1 MKCVHCGGEF
11 TADQLQE
18 NQGACPHCGQP
29 QQMEADPQP
38 EETKEPTSDPQEKPD
53 KPETAAPHKRSSLPL
68 IVGAVVIILALA
80 AVLWAVLGT
89 GGQQVTA
96 EQHNNPTVLTA
107 FSDDAIRFAIGDEL
121 VAMYTNDAED
131 ETERQYIANGLSI
144 STPYIGSR
152 NYVELANGEVVYLP
166 MSFETSAEMV
176 GKLYVHTADGEEKV
190 LDENASV
197 IYAYSDSAVYYNKLE
212 DDKLVQT
219 RYMDGE
225 LTPVSEIAGQDNIV
239 VTKASS
245 DNSLLQ
251 VIQLDDDQNTVA
263 GGYIYNGTLH
273 LLDTQYNVYNISDQD
288 VFVVSSEEETG
299 LVTLYRVSDLET
311 GELEQLG
318 SAVSE
323 ALLYSDGSMA
333 FIADADLQA
342 NEYNPVGSLYRYDP
356 ATKTAEKWADN
367 AVAILE
373 TTSQSDGWNENVRQL
388 ATSEMQSTNEER
400 QTLYPGQL
408 HYIDA
413 QGSLRAVSPDTATV
427 GQSGLEG
434 FTIYEKFYSVN
445 GYEIDYDIDF
455 TAANNTYIYW
465 GVEDQMYRY
474 QLGSMQQP
482 QVVTLDSSL
491 AEQSTTA
498 MQVGYLITGSGN
510 VLEESDSRLVLK
522 NFEDDSSFIILDNV
536 GTITLVGMDNDGENV
551 YFISE
556 DNSLYSKAV
565 ESRSNPKR
573 IASKVTAAVSTS
585 DGLYFLQESENQPEP
600 VIGESGEVEE
610 AETVTDLMYLPHGES
625 QPQLLLENVTG
636 ISYYYFP
643 QN

>member
-29 QQMEADPQP
+29 QQIEADPQP

-68 IVGAVVIILALA
+68 IVGAVVIVLALA

-176 GKLYVHTADGEEKV
+176 GKLYVRTADGEEKV
-190 LDENASV
+190 LDENANV
-197 IYAYSDSAVYYNKLE
+197 IYAYSDNAVYYNKLE

-491 AEQSTTA
+491 ADQSTTA

-600 VIGESGEVEE
+600 VIGESGEVEK

>member
-53 KPETAAPHKRSSLPL
+53 KPETAAPRKRSSLPL

-144 STPYIGSR
+144 STPYIGNR

-176 GKLYVHTADGEEKV
+176 GKLYVRTADGEEKV

-197 IYAYSDSAVYYNKLE
+197 IYAYSDNAVYYNKLE
-212 DDKLVQT
+212 DSKLVQT

-491 AEQSTTA
+491 AEQSSTA

-522 NFEDDSSFIILDNV
+522 NFEDDSTFVILDNV

-600 VIGESGEVEE
+600 VIGESGEVEK

>member
-53 KPETAAPHKRSSLPL
+53 KPETAAPRKRSSLPL

-176 GKLYVHTADGEEKV
+176 GKLYVRTADGEEKV

-197 IYAYSDSAVYYNKLE
+197 IYAYSDNAVYYNKLE
-212 DDKLVQT
+212 DSKLVQT

-263 GGYIYNGTLH
+263 GGYIYNGTLR

-600 VIGESGEVEE
+600 VIGESGEVEK

>member
-89 GGQQVTA
+89 SGQQVTA

-176 GKLYVHTADGEEKV
+176 GKLYVRTADGEEKV

-197 IYAYSDSAVYYNKLE
+197 IYAYSDNAVYYNKLE

-400 QTLYPGQL
+400 QTLYLGQL

-491 AEQSTTA
+491 AEQSSTA

-522 NFEDDSSFIILDNV
+522 NFEDDSTFVILDNV

-600 VIGESGEVEE
+600 VIGESGEVEK

>member
-176 GKLYVHTADGEEKV
+176 GKLYVRTADGEEKV

-197 IYAYSDSAVYYNKLE
+197 IYAYSDNAVYYNKLE

-491 AEQSTTA
+491 AEQSSTA

-522 NFEDDSSFIILDNV
+522 NFEDDSTFVILDNV

-636 ISYYYFP
+636 ISYYYFS

>member
-53 KPETAAPHKRSSLPL
+53 KSETAAPSKRSSLPL

-166 MSFETSAEMV
+166 MSFETSAEML
-176 GKLYVHTADGEEKV
+176 GKLYVRTADGEEKV

-536 GTITLVGMDNDGENV
+536 GTITLVGMDNDSENV

-556 DNSLYSKAV
+556 DNSLYSKAT
-565 ESRSNPKR
+565 ESRSNPKH
-573 IASKVTAAVSTS
+573 IASKVKEAVATS

>member
-176 GKLYVHTADGEEKV
+176 GKLYVRTADGEEKV

-197 IYAYSDSAVYYNKLE
+197 IYAYSDNAIYYNKLE

-225 LTPVSEIAGQDNIV
+225 LTPVSEIAGQDNII
-239 VTKASS
+239 VTKASD

-251 VIQLDDDQNTVA
+251 VVQLDDDQNTVA

>member
-53 KPETAAPHKRSSLPL
+53 KSETAAPSKRSSLPL

-166 MSFETSAEMV
+166 MSFETSAEML
-176 GKLYVHTADGEEKV
+176 GKLYVRTADGEEKV

-522 NFEDDSSFIILDNV
+522 NFEDDSTFIILDNV
-536 GTITLVGMDNDGENV
+536 GTITLVGMDNDSENV

-556 DNSLYSKAV
+556 DNSLYSKAT
-565 ESRSNPKR
+565 ESRSNPKH
-573 IASKVTAAVSTS
+573 IASKVKEAVATS

>member
-68 IVGAVVIILALA
+68 IVGAVVIVLALA

-176 GKLYVHTADGEEKV
+176 GKLYVRTADGEEKV
-190 LDENASV
+190 LDENANV
-197 IYAYSDSAVYYNKLE
+197 IYAYSDNAVYYNKLE

-522 NFEDDSSFIILDNV
+522 NFEDDSTFIILDNV

-565 ESRSNPKR
+565 ESRSNPKH

-600 VIGESGEVEE
+600 VIGESGEVEK

>member
-197 IYAYSDSAVYYNKLE
+197 IYAYSDNAVYYNKLE

-400 QTLYPGQL
+400 QTLYLGQL

-491 AEQSTTA
+491 AEQSSTA

-522 NFEDDSSFIILDNV
+522 NFEDDSTFVILDNV

>member
-18 NQGACPHCGQP
+18 NQGVCPHCGQP
-29 QQMEADPQP
+29 QQTEEAPQP
-38 EETKEPTSDPQEKPD
+38 TETEKPEIDSPTGPD
-53 KPETAAPHKRSSLPL
+53 KQRPSAPRKRSSLPL
-68 IVGAVVIILALA
+68 IVGAVVIVLALA

-176 GKLYVHTADGEEKV
+176 GKLYVRTADGEEKV

-212 DDKLVQT
+212 DSKLVQT

-288 VFVVSSEEETG
+288 VFVVSSEKETG

-356 ATKTAEKWADN
+356 STGTAEKWADN

-413 QGSLRAVSPDTATV
+413 QGSLRVVSPDTATV

-522 NFEDDSSFIILDNV
+522 NFEDDSTFIILDNV

-565 ESRSNPKR
+565 ERRSNPKR

-585 DGLYFLQESENQPEP
+585 DGLYFLQESENQSEP

>member
-53 KPETAAPHKRSSLPL
+53 KPETAAPRKRSSLPL

-176 GKLYVHTADGEEKV
+176 GKLYVRTADGEEKV

-197 IYAYSDSAVYYNKLE
+197 IYAYSDNAVYYNKLE

-522 NFEDDSSFIILDNV
+522 NFEDDSNFVILDNV

>member
-68 IVGAVVIILALA
+68 IVGAVVIVLALA

-176 GKLYVHTADGEEKV
+176 GKLYVRTADGEEKV

-197 IYAYSDSAVYYNKLE
+197 IYAYSDNAVYYNKLE

-522 NFEDDSSFIILDNV
+522 NFEDDSTFVILDNV

-610 AETVTDLMYLPHGES
+610 AETVTDLVYLPHGES

>member
-176 GKLYVHTADGEEKV
+176 GKLYVRTADGEEKV

-212 DDKLVQT
+212 DSKLVQT

-299 LVTLYRVSDLET
+299 LLTLYRVSDLET

-413 QGSLRAVSPDTATV
+413 QGSLRAVSPDTATM

-434 FTIYEKFYSVN
+434 FAIYEKFYSVN

-600 VIGESGEVEE
+600 VIGESGEVEK

>member
-176 GKLYVHTADGEEKV
+176 GKLYVRTADGEEKV

-522 NFEDDSSFIILDNV
+522 NFEDDSTFVILDNV

>member
-176 GKLYVHTADGEEKV
+176 GKLYVRTADGEEKV
-190 LDENASV
+190 LDENANV
-197 IYAYSDSAVYYNKLE
+197 IYAYSDNAIYYNKLE

-498 MQVGYLITGSGN
+498 MQVGYLITGSGK

>member
-176 GKLYVHTADGEEKV
+176 GKLYVRTADGEEKV

-197 IYAYSDSAVYYNKLE
+197 IYAYSDNAVYYNKLE

-491 AEQSTTA
+491 ADQSTTA

-600 VIGESGEVEE
+600 VIGESGEVEK

>member
-68 IVGAVVIILALA
+68 IVGAVVIVLALA

-176 GKLYVHTADGEEKV
+176 GKLYVRTADGEEKV
-190 LDENASV
+190 LDENANV
-197 IYAYSDSAVYYNKLE
+197 IYAYSDNAIYYNKLE

-522 NFEDDSSFIILDNV
+522 NFEDDSTFIILDNV
-536 GTITLVGMDNDGENV
+536 GTITLVGMDNDSENV

>member
-29 QQMEADPQP
+29 QKMEAEPQP
-38 EETKEPTSDPQEKPD
+38 EETKEPTNDPQEKPD
-53 KPETAAPHKRSSLPL
+53 KPETAAPRKRSSLPL

-176 GKLYVHTADGEEKV
+176 GKLYVRTADGEEKV

-197 IYAYSDSAVYYNKLE
+197 IYAYSDNAVYYNKLE

-413 QGSLRAVSPDTATV
+413 QGSLRVVSPDTATV

-522 NFEDDSSFIILDNV
+522 NFEDDSTFIILDNV

>member
-107 FSDDAIRFAIGDEL
+107 FSDDAIPFAIGDEL

-176 GKLYVHTADGEEKV
+176 GKLYVRTADGEEKV

-197 IYAYSDSAVYYNKLE
+197 IYAYSDNAVYYNKLE

-522 NFEDDSSFIILDNV
+522 NFEDDSTFVILDNV

-600 VIGESGEVEE
+600 VIGESGEVEK

>member
-29 QQMEADPQP
+29 QKMEADPQP

-53 KPETAAPHKRSSLPL
+53 KPETAAPRKRSCLPL

-176 GKLYVHTADGEEKV
+176 GKLYVRTADGEEKV

-197 IYAYSDSAVYYNKLE
+197 IYAYSDNAVYYNKLE
-212 DDKLVQT
+212 DSKLVQT

-273 LLDTQYNVYNISDQD
+273 LLDTKYNVYNISDQD

-522 NFEDDSSFIILDNV
+522 NFEDDSTFIILDNV

-600 VIGESGEVEE
+600 VIGESGEVEK

>member
-53 KPETAAPHKRSSLPL
+53 KPETAAPRKRSSLPL

-89 GGQQVTA
+89 GGQQITA

-121 VAMYTNDAED
+121 VAMYTNDAKD

-144 STPYIGSR
+144 STPYIGS

-176 GKLYVHTADGEEKV
+176 GKLYVRTADGEEKV

-197 IYAYSDSAVYYNKLE
+197 IYAYSDNAVYYNKLE
-212 DDKLVQT
+212 DSKLVQT

-225 LTPVSEIAGQDNIV
+225 LTPVSEIAGQENII
-239 VTKASS
+239 VTKASD

-251 VIQLDDDQNTVA
+251 VVQLDDDQNTVA

-522 NFEDDSSFIILDNV
+522 NFEDDSTFIILDNV

>member
-18 NQGACPHCGQP
+18 NQGACPHCSQP

-176 GKLYVHTADGEEKV
+176 GKLYVRTADGEEKV

-197 IYAYSDSAVYYNKLE
+197 IYAYSDNAVYYNKLE
-212 DDKLVQT
+212 DSKLVQT

>member
-176 GKLYVHTADGEEKV
+176 GKLYVRTADGEEKV

-197 IYAYSDSAVYYNKLE
+197 IYAYSDNAVYYNKLE
-212 DDKLVQT
+212 DSKLVQT

-333 FIADADLQA
+333 FIADADLQV

-491 AEQSTTA
+491 AEQSSTA

-522 NFEDDSSFIILDNV
+522 NFEDDSTFVILDNV

-600 VIGESGEVEE
+600 VIGESGEVEK

>member
-18 NQGACPHCGQP
+18 NQGACPHCSQP

-53 KPETAAPHKRSSLPL
+53 KPETAAPRKRSSLPL

-89 GGQQVTA
+89 SGQQVTA

-176 GKLYVHTADGEEKV
+176 GKLYVRTADGEEKV

-197 IYAYSDSAVYYNKLE
+197 IYAYSDNAVYYNKLE
-212 DDKLVQT
+212 DSKLVQT

>member
-176 GKLYVHTADGEEKV
+176 GKLYVRTADGEEKV

-197 IYAYSDSAVYYNKLE
+197 IYAYSDNAVYYNKLE
-212 DDKLVQT
+212 DSKLVQT

-288 VFVVSSEEETG
+288 VFVVSSEKETG
-299 LVTLYRVSDLET
+299 LVTLHRVSDLET

-522 NFEDDSSFIILDNV
+522 NFEDDSTFIILDNV

>member
-197 IYAYSDSAVYYNKLE
+197 IYAYSDNAVYYNKLE
-212 DDKLVQT
+212 DSKLVQT

-522 NFEDDSSFIILDNV
+522 NFEDDSTFVILDNV

-600 VIGESGEVEE
+600 VIGESGEVEK
-610 AETVTDLMYLPHGES
+610 AETVTDLMYLPYGES

>member
-176 GKLYVHTADGEEKV
+176 GKLYVRTADGEEKV

-197 IYAYSDSAVYYNKLE
+197 IYAYSDNAVYYNKLE
-212 DDKLVQT
+212 DSKLVQT

-333 FIADADLQA
+333 FIADADLQV

-522 NFEDDSSFIILDNV
+522 NFEDDSTFIILDNV

>member
-53 KPETAAPHKRSSLPL
+53 KPETAAPRKRSSLPL

-176 GKLYVHTADGEEKV
+176 GKLYVRTADGEEKV

-197 IYAYSDSAVYYNKLE
+197 IYAYSDNAVYYNKLE

-225 LTPVSEIAGQDNIV
+225 LTPVSEIAGQENII
-239 VTKASS
+239 VTKASD

-251 VIQLDDDQNTVA
+251 VVQLDDDQNTVA

-333 FIADADLQA
+333 FIADVDLQA

-522 NFEDDSSFIILDNV
+522 NFEDDSTFIILDNV

>member
-176 GKLYVHTADGEEKV
+176 GKLYVRTADGEEKV
-190 LDENASV
+190 LDENANV
-197 IYAYSDSAVYYNKLE
+197 IYAYSDNAIYYNKLE

-491 AEQSTTA
+491 ADQSTTA

-522 NFEDDSSFIILDNV
+522 NFEDDSTFIILDNV

-600 VIGESGEVEE
+600 VIGESGEVEK

>member
-29 QQMEADPQP
+29 QQTEAAPQP
-38 EETKEPTSDPQEKPD
+38 TETEKPEIDSPTGPD
-53 KPETAAPHKRSSLPL
+53 KQRPSAPRKRSSLPL

-176 GKLYVHTADGEEKV
+176 GKLYVRTADGEEKV

-197 IYAYSDSAVYYNKLE
+197 IYAYSDNAVYYNKLE
-212 DDKLVQT
+212 DSKLVQT

-311 GELEQLG
+311 RELEQLG

-455 TAANNTYIYW
+455 TAVNNTYIYW

>member
-121 VAMYTNDAED
+121 VAMYTNDAKD

-176 GKLYVHTADGEEKV
+176 GKLYVRTADGEEKV

-197 IYAYSDSAVYYNKLE
+197 IYAYSDNAVYYNKLE

-225 LTPVSEIAGQDNIV
+225 LTPVSEIAGQENII
-239 VTKASS
+239 VTKASD

-251 VIQLDDDQNTVA
+251 VVQLDDDQNTVA

>member
-18 NQGACPHCGQP
+18 NQGACPHCSQP

-53 KPETAAPHKRSSLPL
+53 KPETAAPRKRSSLPL

-176 GKLYVHTADGEEKV
+176 GKLYVRTADGEEKV

-197 IYAYSDSAVYYNKLE
+197 IYAYSDNAVYYNKLE
-212 DDKLVQT
+212 DSKLVQT

-434 FTIYEKFYSVN
+434 FTIYKKFYSVN

>member
-53 KPETAAPHKRSSLPL
+53 KPETAAPRKRSSLPL

-176 GKLYVHTADGEEKV
+176 GKLYVRTADGEEKV

-212 DDKLVQT
+212 DSKLVQT

-434 FTIYEKFYSVN
+434 FTIYKKFYSVN

-522 NFEDDSSFIILDNV
+522 NFEDDSTFIILDNV

>member
-176 GKLYVHTADGEEKV
+176 GKLYVRTADGEEKV

-197 IYAYSDSAVYYNKLE
+197 IYAYSDNAVYYNKLE

-522 NFEDDSSFIILDNV
+522 NFEDDSTFVILDNV

-600 VIGESGEVEE
+600 VIDESGEVEK

>member
-18 NQGACPHCGQP
+18 NQGVCPHCGQP
-29 QQMEADPQP
+29 QQTAETEKTETDPQIGP
-38 EETKEPTSDPQEKPD
+38 EKPE
-53 KPETAAPHKRSSLPL
+53 PSAPRKRSSLPL
-68 IVGAVVIILALA
+68 IVGAVVIVLALA

-152 NYVELANGEVVYLP
+152 NYVELADGEVVYLP

-176 GKLYVHTADGEEKV
+176 GKLCVRTADGEEKV
-190 LDENASV
+190 LDDNANV
-197 IYAYSDSAVYYNKLE
+197 IYAYSDNAIYYNKLE
-212 DDKLVQT
+212 DGKLVQT

-225 LTPVSEIAGQDNIV
+225 LTPVSEIAGQDNIII
-239 VTKASS
+239 TKASD

-251 VIQLDDDQNTVA
+251 VVQLDDDQNTVA

-273 LLDTQYNVYNISDQD
+273 LLDTQYNVYNTSNQD
-288 VFVVSSEEETG
+288 VFVVSSEESG
-299 LVTLYRVSDLET
+299 MVTLYCVSNLET
-311 GELEQLG
+311 EELEQLG
-318 SAVSE
+318 TAVSE
-323 ALLYSDGSMA
+323 AMLYSDGSMA
-333 FIADADLQA
+333 FIGDADLDA
-342 NEYNPVGSLYRYDP
+342 NKYNPVGSLYLYDP
-356 ATKTAEKWADN
+356 SAKTAEKWADN

-408 HYIDA
+408 HYIDG
-413 QGSLRAVSPDTATV
+413 QGNLCVVSPDTATV
-427 GQSGLEG
+427 GQSGLQG
-434 FTIYEKFYSVN
+434 FTIFENFYSVN
-445 GYEIDYDIDF
+445 GYEINYDIDF
-455 TAANNTYIYW
+455 TAANNTYLYW
-465 GVEDQMYRY
+465 GIEDQMYRY

-482 QVVTLDSSL
+482 QMVTLDSSL
-491 AEQSTTA
+491 ADQSTAA

-536 GTITLVGMDNDGENV
+536 GTITLVGMDNDSENV

-556 DNSLYSKAV
+556 DNSLYSKAA
-565 ESRSNPKR
+565 ESRSNPKH
-573 IASKVTAAVSTS
+573 IASKVKEAVATS

-610 AETVTDLMYLPHGES
+610 TEPVTDLMYLPYGQS
-625 QPQLLLENVTG
+625 QPQKLLENVTS
-636 ISYYYFP
+636 ISSYYFP

>member
-176 GKLYVHTADGEEKV
+176 GKLYVRTADGEEKV

-197 IYAYSDSAVYYNKLE
+197 IYAYSDNAVYYNKLE

-400 QTLYPGQL
+400 QTLYLGQL

-585 DGLYFLQESENQPEP
+585 DGLYFLQESENQTEP

>member
-121 VAMYTNDAED
+121 VAMYTNDAKD

-176 GKLYVHTADGEEKV
+176 GKLYVRTADGEEKV

-197 IYAYSDSAVYYNKLE
+197 IYAYSDNAVYYNKLE

-522 NFEDDSSFIILDNV
+522 NFEDDSTFIILDNV

-625 QPQLLLENVTG
+625 QPQRLLENVTG